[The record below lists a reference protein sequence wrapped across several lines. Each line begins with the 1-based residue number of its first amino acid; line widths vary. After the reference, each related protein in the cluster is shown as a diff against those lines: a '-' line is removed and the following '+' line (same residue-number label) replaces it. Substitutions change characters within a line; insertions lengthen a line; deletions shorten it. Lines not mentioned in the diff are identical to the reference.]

1 MAIDYGSAARG
12 VLLDGI
18 NELASAVASTL
29 GPKGRNVAM
38 HQKASLYGADYGERA
53 AKGAHVLITNDGVTI
68 AKEISFA
75 DPVKNMGAQLM
86 KEAAVKANDEAGDGT
101 TTAIVLAQAILSEAF
116 RNIAAGADPLA
127 LRRGISKAGACAVRE
142 LAASAVPVKTQEE
155 ISHVA
160 TISCQDE
167 KLGAMVGEA
176 IYRVGLEGVVNIDD
190 SQRIETELTVDEG
203 IVFDRGLISPHMAT
217 DTRSGEAVLD
227 NPYILICD
235 KKFENAQDIIPA
247 LICAAE
253 DGRDILIICDGLEDD
268 ALALV
273 MRNKLEG
280 DMNVVAVQGPAYGE
294 GRRWRLDDI
303 AVQTGGMFVSEEMG
317 LSVRDVTRDMLGS
330 ADRVKVARKRTIIS
344 GGHGDPE
351 AVERR
356 VSELRYRAENTEYD
370 FNRKRHAERLASFVS
385 GVATITVG
393 GITEA
398 EQWERKMRVEDAVN
412 AARAAFEEG
421 VVAGG
426 GSALI
431 ALVPALEELA
441 DSLEGDER
449 TGVAIAIAACKAP
462 VERIA
467 ENAGTNGRVV
477 VEKLSQMPPRTGFDA
492 SKDAYVDMFDAGIID
507 PVRVT
512 RSALE
517 AAFSVAETL
526 LVTEA
531 TVTPVKGE
539 APSLAE
545 AFHVGGA
552 R

>member
-1 MAIDYGSAARG
+1 MAIIHGDAARKE
-12 VLLDGI
+12 LLAGI
-18 NELASAVASTL
+18 DELAEAVASTL
-29 GPKGRNVAM
+29 GPKGRNIAM

-53 AKGAHVLITNDGVTI
+53 LPGAAVLITNDGVTI

-101 TTAIVLAQAILSEAF
+101 TTAIVLAQSILQGAF

-127 LRRGISKAGACAVRE
+127 LRRGIKRAGE
-142 LAASAVPVKTQEE
+142 LAAEKLAAIAVPVKTQDD
-155 ISHVA
+155 IAHVA
-160 TISCQDE
+160 TISCQDPD
-167 KLGAMVGEA
+167 LGAMVGEA
-176 IYRVGLEGVVNIDD
+176 VFRVGLEGVVNLDD

-203 IVFDRGLISPHMAT
+203 IVFDRTLISPHMAT
-217 DTRSGEAVLD
+217 DKRTGECILE

-235 KKFENAQDIIPA
+235 KKFENPQDIIPA

-253 DGRDILIICDGLEDD
+253 DGRDMLVLCESLEGD

-273 MRNKLEG
+273 MRNKIEG
-280 DMNVVAVQGPAYGE
+280 DMNVACVQAPAYGE
-294 GRRWRLDDI
+294 GRRWRMDDI
-303 AVQTGGMFVSEEMG
+303 AVQTGGMYVSEEMG
-317 LSVRDVTRDMLGS
+317 ISIRDVTREMLGS
-330 ADRVKVARKRTIIS
+330 ADRVKVTRKRTIIS

-351 AVERR
+351 AIAKR
-356 VSELRYRAENTEYD
+356 VAELRYRAENTDYE
-370 FNRKRHAERLASFVS
+370 FNRKRHQERLAGFVS
-385 GVATITVG
+385 GVATIHVG
-393 GITEA
+393 GATEA

-412 AARAAFEEG
+412 ASRAAFEEG

-426 GSALI
+426 GMALLS
-431 ALVPALEELA
+431 LVPAVEELA
-441 DSLEGDER
+441 ESLEGDEK
-449 TGVAIAIAACKAP
+449 TGAAIAIEALKSP
-462 VERIA
+462 LVRIA
-467 ENAGTNGRVV
+467 ENAGENGRVV
-477 VEKLSQMPPRTGFDA
+477 IEKLAGMPQGTGFDA
-492 SKDAYVDMFDAGIID
+492 MTNSFVNMFDAGIID

-531 TVTPVKGE
+531 GVTSVRDRDVN
-539 APSLAE
+539 LAE
-545 AFHVGGA
+545 KFHVGGA

>member
-1 MAIDYGSAARG
+1 MAIIQGDAARAA
-12 VLLDGI
+12 LLEGI
-18 NELASAVASTL
+18 DELANAVSATL

-38 HQKASLYGADYGERA
+38 HQKANLYGVDYGERA
-53 AKGAHVLITNDGVTI
+53 QAGAHVLITNDGVTI

-101 TTAIVLAQAILSEAF
+101 TTAIVLAQSLLQGAF

-127 LRRGISKAGACAVRE
+127 LRRGIMAAGELAVRR
-142 LAASAVPVKTQEE
+142 LVDSVTPVQTQDD
-155 ISHVA
+155 ITHVA

-167 KLGAMVGEA
+167 QLGAMVGEA
-176 IYRVGLEGVVNIDD
+176 LYRVGLEGVVNIDD
-190 SQRIETELTVDEG
+190 SQRMETTLTVDEG

-217 DTRSGEAVLD
+217 NERTGEAVLE
-227 NPYILICD
+227 NPYILITD

-253 DGRDILIICDGLEDD
+253 DGRDILVLCDGVEGD

-280 DMNVVAVQGPAYGE
+280 DMGVACVLAPAYGE
-294 GRRWRLDDI
+294 GRRWRMDDI

-317 LSVRDVTRDMLGS
+317 ISIRDVTREMLGS
-330 ADRVKVARKRTIIS
+330 ADRVKVTRKRTIIQ

-351 AVERR
+351 AIEKR
-356 VSELRYRAENTEYD
+356 VAELRYRAENTDYE

-385 GVATITVG
+385 GVATIAVG
-393 GITEA
+393 GVTET

-426 GSALI
+426 GVALLS
-431 ALVPALEELA
+431 LVPELERLADTLEE
-441 DSLEGDER
+441 DEQ
-449 TGVAIAIAACKAP
+449 TGARIAAEALKAP
-462 VERIA
+462 VICIA
-467 ENAGTNGRVV
+467 ENAGAPGRVV
-477 VEKLSQMPPRTGFDA
+477 VEKIAEMEAGSGYDAATGT
-492 SKDAYVDMFDAGIID
+492 YVDLFEQGIID

-531 TVTPVKGE
+531 GVTPVKGE
-539 APSLAE
+539 AKSLAE
-545 AFHVGGA
+545 AFHVGGS

>member
-1 MAIDYGSAARG
+1 METTTD
-12 VLLDGI
+12 
-18 NELASAVASTL
+18 NK
-29 GPKGRNVAM
+29 PKG
-38 HQKASLYGADYGERA
+38 
-53 AKGAHVLITNDGVTI
+53 LI
-68 AKEISFA
+68 
-75 DPVKNMGAQLM
+75 
-86 KEAAVKANDEAGDGT
+86 
-101 TTAIVLAQAILSEAF
+101 
-116 RNIAAGADPLA
+116 
-127 LRRGISKAGACAVRE
+127 
-142 LAASAVPVKTQEE
+142 
-155 ISHVA
+155 
-160 TISCQDE
+160 
-167 KLGAMVGEA
+167 
-176 IYRVGLEGVVNIDD
+176 Y
-190 SQRIETELTVDEG
+190 
-203 IVFDRGLISPHMAT
+203 
-217 DTRSGEAVLD
+217 
-227 NPYILICD
+227 
-235 KKFENAQDIIPA
+235 
-247 LICAAE
+247 
-253 DGRDILIICDGLEDD
+253 GLEDRPPLR
-268 ALALV
+268 ATLFA
-273 MRNKLEG
+273 
-280 DMNVVAVQGPAYGE
+280 AVQHLLAVFVAIITPPLIIAGALK
-294 GRRWRLDDI
+294 LDLET
-303 AVQTGGMFVSEEMG
+303 TGFLVSMA
-317 LSVRDVTRDMLGS
+317 L
-330 ADRVKVARKRTIIS
+330 
-344 GGHGDPE
+344 
-351 AVERR
+351 
-356 VSELRYRAENTEYD
+356 
-370 FNRKRHAERLASFVS
+370 FVS

>member
-1 MAIDYGSAARG
+1 MAIDYGGAARG
-12 VLLDGI
+12 VLLEGI
-18 NELASAVASTL
+18 NELADAVASTL

-38 HQKASLYGADYGERA
+38 HQKANVYGADYGERA
-53 AKGAHVLITNDGVTI
+53 GRGAHVLITNDGVTI

-101 TTAIVLAQAILSEAF
+101 TTAIVLAQAILSGAF

-127 LRRGISKAGACAVRE
+127 LRRGIVKAGKRAMSE
-142 LAASAVPVKTQEE
+142 LAAQAVPVKTQED
-155 ISHVA
+155 IAHVA

-167 KLGAMVGEA
+167 QLGAMVGEA
-176 IYRVGLEGVVNIDD
+176 IYRVGLEGVVNVDD
-190 SQRIETELTVDEG
+190 SQRMETELTVDEG
-203 IVFDRGLISPHMAT
+203 IVFDRGLISPHMAN
-217 DTRSGEAVLD
+217 DTRSGEAVLED
-227 NPYILICD
+227 PYILITD
-235 KKFENAQDIIPA
+235 KKFENAQDVIPA

-253 DGRDILIICDGLEDD
+253 DGRDILIICDGLEGD

-280 DMNVVAVQGPAYGE
+280 DMNVVAVKAPAYGE

-317 LSVRDVTRDMLGS
+317 LSIRDVTREMLGS
-330 ADRVKVARKRTIIS
+330 ADRVKVTGKRTIIS

-356 VSELRYRAENTEYD
+356 VSELRYRAENTDYD

-385 GVATITVG
+385 GVATIAVG

-412 AARAAFEEG
+412 ASRAAFEEG

-426 GSALI
+426 GTALL
-431 ALVPALEELA
+431 AVVPALEELA
-441 DSLEGDER
+441 SSLEGDER
-449 TGVAIAIAACKAP
+449 TGVAVAIAACKAP

-467 ENAGTNGRVV
+467 KNAGANGSVV
-477 VEKLSQMPPRTGFDA
+477 VEKLSQMPQGHGYNAATG
-492 SKDAYVDMFDAGIID
+492 AYVNMFDTGIID

-512 RSALE
+512 RSAFE

-531 TVTPVKGE
+531 TVTPVKSGDVN
-539 APSLAE
+539 LAE

>member
-1 MAIDYGSAARG
+1 MAIIQGEAARKT
-12 VLLDGI
+12 LLEGI
-18 NELASAVASTL
+18 DELANAVDATL

-53 AKGAHVLITNDGVTI
+53 AAGAHVLITNDGVTI

-101 TTAIVLAQAILSEAF
+101 TTAIVLAQALLQGAF

-127 LRRGISKAGACAVRE
+127 LRRGIVRAGKAAVE
-142 LAASAVPVKTQEE
+142 QLAESAVPVKTQDD
-155 ISHVA
+155 IAHVA

-167 KLGAMVGEA
+167 QLGAMVGEA
-176 IYRVGLEGVVNIDD
+176 IYRVGLEGVVNVDD
-190 SQRIETELTVDEG
+190 SRRMETTLEVDEG

-217 DTRSGEAVLD
+217 DTHSGEAVLD
-227 NPYILICD
+227 NPYILITD

-253 DGRDILIICDGLEDD
+253 DGRDILVICDSIEGD

-273 MRNKLEG
+273 MRNKIEG
-280 DMNVVAVQGPAYGE
+280 DMGVVCVQGPAYGE
-294 GRRWRLDDI
+294 GRRWRMDDI

-317 LSVRDVTRDMLGS
+317 LSIRDVTREMLGS
-330 ADRVKVARKRTIIS
+330 ADRVKVTRKRTIIS
-344 GGHGDPE
+344 GGHGDSE
-351 AVERR
+351 AIERR
-356 VSELRYRAENTEYD
+356 VSELRYRAENTDYE
-370 FNRKRHAERLASFVS
+370 FNRKRHEERLASFVS
-385 GVATITVG
+385 GIATVSVG
-393 GITEA
+393 GVTET

-421 VVAGG
+421 VVSGG
-426 GSALI
+426 GVALLS
-431 ALVPALEELA
+431 LVPAVEKLA
-441 DSLEGDER
+441 LALEGDER
-449 TGVAIAIAACKAP
+449 TGVAIAIEALKAP
-462 VERIA
+462 VMRIA
-467 ENAGTNGRVV
+467 ENAGQNGHVV
-477 VEKLSQMPPRTGFDA
+477 IEHLAEGTEGLVYDA
-492 SKDAYVDMFDAGIID
+492 AGDRYVDSLTEGIID

-512 RSALE
+512 RTALQ
-517 AAFSVAETL
+517 AAFSVSETL
-526 LVTEA
+526 LTTEA
-531 TVTPVKGE
+531 GVTPVKDG
-539 APSLAE
+539 SVNLAE

>member
-1 MAIDYGSAARG
+1 MAIIQGEAARQA
-12 VLLDGI
+12 LLAGI
-18 NELASAVASTL
+18 DELADAVSATL

-38 HQKASLYGADYGERA
+38 HQKASRYGADYGERA
-53 AKGAHVLITNDGVTI
+53 GAGAPVLITNDGVTI

-101 TTAIVLAQAILSEAF
+101 TTAIVLAQALLQDAF

-127 LRRGISKAGACAVRE
+127 LHRGIKRAGELAVSR
-142 LAASAVPVKTQEE
+142 LAASAVPVTTEGD
-155 ISHVA
+155 IAHVA

-176 IYRVGLEGVVNIDD
+176 LYRVGLEGVVNVDD
-190 SQRIETELTVDEG
+190 SQRMETTLTVDEG
-203 IVFDRGLISPHMAT
+203 IVFDRGLVSPHMAT
-217 DTRSGEAVLD
+217 DTRSGEAVLEE
-227 NPYILICD
+227 PYILICD
-235 KKFENAQDIIPA
+235 KKFEDAQDIIPA

-253 DGRDILIICDGLEDD
+253 DGRDILVICDGIEGD

-273 MRNKLEG
+273 MRNKIEG
-280 DMNVVAVQGPAYGE
+280 DMNVACVQAPAYGE
-294 GRRWRLDDI
+294 GRQWRLDDI
-303 AVQTGGMFVSEEMG
+303 AVQTGGMFVSEAMG
-317 LSVRDVTRDMLGS
+317 LSIREVTREMLGS
-330 ADRVKVARKRTIIS
+330 AERVKVTRKRTIIS
-344 GGHGDPE
+344 GGQGDQE
-351 AVERR
+351 AIDRR
-356 VSELRYRAENTEYD
+356 VAELRFRAESTEYE

-385 GVATITVG
+385 GVATIAVG
-393 GITEA
+393 GVTEA

-426 GSALI
+426 GVAL
-431 ALVPALEELA
+431 LTVVPALEELA
-441 DSLEGDER
+441 RGLEGDER
-449 TGVAIAIAACKAP
+449 TGVRIAIGACQAP
-462 VERIA
+462 LLRIA
-467 ENAGTNGRVV
+467 ANAGASGLVV
-477 VEKLSQMPPRTGFDA
+477 VERLRDAPAGTGYDA
-492 SKDAYVDMFDAGIID
+492 SRNRYVDMLEAGIID

-526 LVTEA
+526 LVSEA
-531 TVTPVKGE
+531 GVTPVKGE

>member
-1 MAIDYGSAARG
+1 MSA
-12 VLLDGI
+12 
-18 NELASAVASTL
+18 TL

-38 HQKASLYGADYGERA
+38 HQKANRYGADYGERA
-53 AKGAHVLITNDGVTI
+53 GAGAPVLITNDGVTI

-75 DPVKNMGAQLM
+75 DPVKNMGAQLLR
-86 KEAAVKANDEAGDGT
+86 EAAVKANDETGDGT
-101 TTAIVLAQAILSEAF
+101 TTAIVLAQALLQGAF

-127 LRRGISKAGACAVRE
+127 LRRGIKAAGE
-142 LAASAVPVKTQEE
+142 LAVSRLVASAVPVTTEE
-155 ISHVA
+155 DIAHVA

-167 KLGAMVGEA
+167 GLGAMVGEA
-176 IYRVGLEGVVNIDD
+176 LYRVGLEGVVNVDD
-190 SQRIETELTVDEG
+190 SQRMETTLTVDEG
-203 IVFDRGLISPHMAT
+203 IVFDRGLISPHMVT
-217 DTRSGEAVLD
+217 DTRSGEAVLEE
-227 NPYILICD
+227 PYILICD

-253 DGRDILIICDGLEDD
+253 DGRDILVICDGIEGD

-280 DMNVVAVQGPAYGE
+280 DMNVACVQAPAYGE
-294 GRRWRLDDI
+294 GRQWRLDDI

-317 LSVRDVTRDMLGS
+317 LSIRDVTREMLGS
-330 ADRVKVARKRTIIS
+330 AERVKVTRKRTIIS
-344 GGHGDPE
+344 GGQGDQE
-351 AVERR
+351 AIDRR
-356 VSELRYRAENTEYD
+356 IAELRYRAESTEYE

-385 GVATITVG
+385 GVATIAVG
-393 GITEA
+393 GVTEA

-426 GSALI
+426 GVALLSVVT
-431 ALVPALEELA
+431 ALQELA
-441 DSLEGDER
+441 TRLEGDER
-449 TGVAIAIAACKAP
+449 TGVRLAIEACQAP
-462 VERIA
+462 LLRIA
-467 ENAGTNGRVV
+467 SNAGVNGSVV
-477 VEKLSQMPPRTGFDA
+477 AERLREAPAGTGFDA
-492 SKDAYVDMFDAGIID
+492 ARDGYVDVFEAGIID

-526 LVTEA
+526 LVSEA
-531 TVTPVKGE
+531 SVTPVKGE

>member
-1 MAIDYGSAARG
+1 MAIIQGEAARATLLAG
-12 VLLDGI
+12 VD
-18 NELASAVASTL
+18 ELADAVAATL

-53 AKGAHVLITNDGVTI
+53 QAGAAVLITNDGVTI
-68 AKEISFA
+68 AKEISFS

-101 TTAIVLAQAILSEAF
+101 TTAIVLAQALLRGAF

-127 LRRGISKAGACAVRE
+127 LRRGMARAGQLAVKQLAACAT
-142 LAASAVPVKTQEE
+142 PVQTQED
-155 ISHVA
+155 ITHVA

-167 KLGAMVGEA
+167 ELGAMVGEA
-176 IYRVGLEGVVNIDD
+176 LYRVGLEGVVNIDD
-190 SQRIETELTVDEG
+190 SRRMETTLTVDEG

-217 DTRSGEAVLD
+217 DGRSGEAVLE
-227 NPYILICD
+227 NPYILITD

-253 DGRDILIICDGLEDD
+253 DGRDILVLCDGLEGD

-280 DMNVVAVQGPAYGE
+280 DMNVACVLAPAYGE
-294 GRRWRLDDI
+294 GRRWRMDDI

-317 LSVRDVTRDMLGS
+317 ISIRDVTREMLGS
-330 ADRVKVARKRTIIS
+330 ADRVKVTRKRTIIS
-344 GGHGDPE
+344 GGHGDPD
-351 AVERR
+351 AIAKR
-356 VSELRYRAENTEYD
+356 VAELRYRAENTDYE
-370 FNRKRHAERLASFVS
+370 FNRKRHAERLAAFVS
-385 GVATITVG
+385 GVATIAVG
-393 GITEA
+393 GVTET

-421 VVAGG
+421 VVPGG
-426 GSALI
+426 GAALL
-431 ALVPALEELA
+431 AACPALEELA
-441 DSLEGDER
+441 MTLEGDER
-449 TGVAIAIAACKAP
+449 TGALIARDACLAP
-462 VERIA
+462 LLRIA
-467 ENAGTNGRVV
+467 ENAGVSGRVV
-477 VEKLSQMPPRTGFDA
+477 AAHLAEESQGCCYDA
-492 SKDAYVDMFDAGIID
+492 SRGCYVDAIEAGIID

-512 RSALE
+512 RSAVE

-531 TVTPVKGE
+531 NVTPVKGE

>member
-1 MAIDYGSAARG
+1 MAIIQGEAAREA
-12 VLLDGI
+12 LLGGI
-18 NELASAVASTL
+18 DELAAAVGSTL

-38 HQKASLYGADYGERA
+38 HQKANLHGADYGDRA
-53 AKGAHVLITNDGVTI
+53 RAGAPVLITNDGVTI

-101 TTAIVLAQAILSEAF
+101 TTAIVLAQALLQGAF

-127 LRRGISKAGACAVRE
+127 LRRGVKAAGDLVVER
-142 LAASAVPVKTQEE
+142 LVASAVPVVTEDD
-155 ISHVA
+155 IAHVA

-167 KLGAMVGEA
+167 TLGAMVGEA

-190 SQRIETELTVDEG
+190 SQRVETTLTVDEG

-217 DTRSGEAVLD
+217 DTRSGEAVLEE
-227 NPYILICD
+227 PYILICD
-235 KKFENAQDIIPA
+235 KKFENAQDVIPA

-253 DGRDILIICDGLEDD
+253 DGRDILVICDGIEGD

-280 DMNVVAVQGPAYGE
+280 EMNVACVQAPAYGE

-317 LSVRDVTRDMLGS
+317 LSIRDVTREMLGS
-330 ADRVKVARKRTIIS
+330 CERVKVTRKRTIIS
-344 GGHGDPE
+344 GGQGDPE

-356 VSELRYRAENTEYD
+356 VAELRYRAENTDYD

-385 GVATITVG
+385 GVATIAVG
-393 GITEA
+393 GVTEA

-426 GSALI
+426 GVTLLG
-431 ALVPALEELA
+431 LVPALEEYA
-441 DSLEGDER
+441 SSLEGDER
-449 TGVAIAIAACKAP
+449 TGVRIAIDACMEP
-462 VERIA
+462 LLRIA
-467 ENAGTNGRVV
+467 GNAGVNGHVV
-477 VEKLSQMPPRTGFDA
+477 AERLRDA
-492 SKDAYVDMFDAGIID
+492 TLGMGYDAARARYVDMFEAGIID

-512 RSALE
+512 RSAVE

-526 LVTEA
+526 LVSEA
-531 TVTPVKGE
+531 GVTPVKGE

-545 AFHVGGA
+545 AFHAGGA

>member
-12 VLLDGI
+12 VLLEGI

-167 KLGAMVGEA
+167 QLGAMVGEA

-303 AVQTGGMFVSEEMG
+303 AVQTGGMFLSEEMG

-531 TVTPVKGE
+531 TVTPVKSE